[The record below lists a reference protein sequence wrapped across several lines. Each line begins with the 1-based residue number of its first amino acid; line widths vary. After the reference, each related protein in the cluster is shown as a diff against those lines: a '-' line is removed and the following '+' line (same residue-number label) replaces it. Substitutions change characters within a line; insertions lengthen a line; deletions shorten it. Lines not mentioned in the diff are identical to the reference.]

1 MAFDFK
7 NLWKGGALGKLGDG
21 IVAIQ
26 TALEGMKAGN
36 SIIIQKNADNSVKI
50 SYAGPTARNGWDGKM
65 YKTGSKDPIMNVDVT
80 DPANLQGEYVCVNTE
95 TWSTE
100 WADSAKT
107 EDGWHSYHVCE
118 SWGMDVSPELFGQYY
133 LSPAFNGS
141 IVVGSTGGLPRA
153 TTENYLLVVR
163 PNPDYPATSDKE
175 FIWKEDVLRAI

>member
-7 NLWKGGALGKLGDG
+7 NLWKGGALGKLGDA

-26 TALEGMKAGN
+26 AALEGMKNGN
-36 SIIIQKNADNSVKI
+36 SIIIQKNADNSVTI

-141 IVVGSTGGLPRA
+141 IVVGTGAMPEP
-153 TTENYLLVVR
+153 TTLHYVMNVEINEASELYWTAGYLKALAD
-163 PNPDYPATSDKE
+163 PE
-175 FIWKEDVLRAI
+175 